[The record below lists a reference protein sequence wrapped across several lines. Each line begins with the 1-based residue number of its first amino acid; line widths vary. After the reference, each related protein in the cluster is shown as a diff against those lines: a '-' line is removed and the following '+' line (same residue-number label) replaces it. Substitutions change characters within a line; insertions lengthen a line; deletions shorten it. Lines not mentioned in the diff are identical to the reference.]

1 MNSYLFETYRNDKCP
16 PIFMGYKKV
25 KAESAEE
32 ARSFLQESL
41 GEGFNLCQVYT
52 NEADPYAR

>member
-1 MNSYLFETYRNDKCP
+1 
-16 PIFMGYKKV
+16 MGYKKV

-32 ARSFLQESL
+32 ARASLQETL
-41 GEGFNLCQVYT
+41 GSGFNLCQVYI